1 MTDNELKAIQ
11 DGFKHL
17 SGKISDLEA
26 KLRDRGEEKIIEK
39 KDTGLKFD
47 DMPDEL
53 KEDKSEKIKQSWF
66 DKPLY

>member
-17 SGKISDLEA
+17 NDRISDLEA
-26 KLRDRGEEKIIEK
+26 KLRERGEEKTVEK
-39 KDTGLKFD
+39 KDTGLKFE

-66 DKPLY
+66 DKPLF

>member
-26 KLRDRGEEKIIEK
+26 KLRDRGEEKIVEK
-39 KDTGLKFD
+39 KDTGLKFE

-66 DKPLY
+66 DKPLF

>member
-17 SGKISDLEA
+17 AGRISDLEA
-26 KLRDRGEEKIIEK
+26 KLNNRSEEKIIEK

-66 DKPLY
+66 DKPLF

>member
-17 SGKISDLEA
+17 SDKIADLEA
-26 KLRDRGEEKIIEK
+26 KLNNRGEEKVIEK

-47 DMPDEL
+47 DMPEEL

>member
-17 SGKISDLEA
+17 SDKIADLEA
-26 KLRDRGEEKIIEK
+26 KLNNRGEEKVIEK

>member
-17 SGKISDLEA
+17 SDKIADLEA
-26 KLRDRGEEKIIEK
+26 KLNNRGEEKVIEK

-66 DKPLY
+66 DKPLF

>member
-17 SGKISDLEA
+17 SDKIADLEA
-26 KLRDRGEEKIIEK
+26 KLNNRGEEKVIEK

-47 DMPDEL
+47 ELPDEL

-66 DKPLY
+66 DKPLF

>member
-17 SGKISDLEA
+17 GDRISDLEA
-26 KLRDRGEEKIIEK
+26 KLNNRGEKVIEK

>member
-17 SGKISDLEA
+17 SGRISDLEA
-26 KLRDRGEEKIIEK
+26 KLNNRGEEKIIEK

-66 DKPLY
+66 DKPLF

>member
-17 SGKISDLEA
+17 SDKIADLEA
-26 KLRDRGEEKIIEK
+26 KLNNRGEKVIEK

>member
-17 SGKISDLEA
+17 SDKISDLEA
-26 KLRDRGEEKIIEK
+26 KLRGRGEEKTVEK
-39 KDTGLKFD
+39 KDTGLKFE

-66 DKPLY
+66 DKPLF

>member
-1 MTDNELKAIQ
+1 MTDNELKAIT

-17 SGKISDLEA
+17 GDRISDLEA
-26 KLRDRGEEKIIEK
+26 KLRDRSEEKIIEK
-39 KDTGLKFD
+39 KDTGLKFE

-66 DKPLY
+66 DKPLF

>member
-17 SGKISDLEA
+17 SDKIADLEA
-26 KLRDRGEEKIIEK
+26 KLNNRGEEKIIEK
-39 KDTGLKFD
+39 KDTGLKFE

-66 DKPLY
+66 DKPLF